1 MAMDQVNDGGNWY
14 KYVYGNPI
22 VYMDP
27 NGLWAAGI
35 GVDYG
40 ATAIGRV
47 STGKQIVFDG
57 CGNLG
62 TYEYVSFGAGLAL
75 PSYGA
80 SVTVSISFNA
90 KDIYD
95 LAGISGGV
103 GGAFNGTFLGFP
115 GSIGIDASF
124 GSMDGRRITQYMFV
138 VSAKMDLP
146 IDMHGTDT
154 IAVVR
159 SGFNVPDEVQK
170 IMEEVKQFGVNI
182 SEFINDVRADIHNVF
197 SIFKKYLGC

>member
-1 MAMDQVNDGGNWY
+1 
-14 KYVYGNPI
+14 
-22 VYMDP
+22 
-27 NGLWAAGI
+27 
-35 GVDYG
+35 
-40 ATAIGRV
+40 
-47 STGKQIVFDG
+47 
-57 CGNLG
+57 
-62 TYEYVSFGAGLAL
+62 
-75 PSYGA
+75 
-80 SVTVSISFNA
+80 
-90 KDIYD
+90 
-95 LAGISGGV
+95 
-103 GGAFNGTFLGFP
+103 
-115 GSIGIDASF
+115 
-124 GSMDGRRITQYMFV
+124 MDGRRITQYMFV